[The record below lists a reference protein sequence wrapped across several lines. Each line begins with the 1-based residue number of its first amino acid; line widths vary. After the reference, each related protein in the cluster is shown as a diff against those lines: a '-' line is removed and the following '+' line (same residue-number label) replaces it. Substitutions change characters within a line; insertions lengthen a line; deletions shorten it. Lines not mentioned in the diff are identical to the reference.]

1 MTAEK
6 NCIKSQ
12 NGPVMLKYEV
22 RAALANMK
30 RTKVEGRNDIVTE
43 LLTVLDNFRIA
54 KVTKVINEIYDSD
67 QTLENLSR
75 LIFIKCQ

>member
-1 MTAEK
+1 M
-6 NCIKSQ
+6 I
-12 NGPVMLKYEV
+12 LKYEV

-30 RTKVEGRNDIVTE
+30 RNKVDDKMNSVTE